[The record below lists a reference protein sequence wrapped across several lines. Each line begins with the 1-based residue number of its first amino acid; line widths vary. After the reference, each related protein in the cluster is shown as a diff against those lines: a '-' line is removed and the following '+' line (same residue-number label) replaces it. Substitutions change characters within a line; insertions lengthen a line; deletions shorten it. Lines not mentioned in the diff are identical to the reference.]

1 MNRATPTTDTIPV
14 NTGEQ
19 ALGQRF
25 KKLFGLHVGLVQAL
39 GNTVQLLC
47 AAAADCKIFREA
59 SRAKKVSSPDERL
72 VLFVK
77 ASNNWFAKVR
87 AKAPAVQHGGNE
99 FKARL
104 GGSWMTSGTEQRN
117 GWREGI
123 AYILTRYL
131 RSDEKV

>member
-77 ASNNWFAKVR
+77 AGNNWFAKVR

-104 GGSWMTSGTEQRN
+104 GGNVALFAEVIPRG
-117 GWREGI
+117 
-123 AYILTRYL
+123 
-131 RSDEKV
+131 RS